1 MSKIREYTFFP
12 SIQGTC
18 MKSDHVLDLS
28 FKDQMINTL
37 NFADHAISITNVNFV
52 AVTKEAID
60 NI

>member
-1 MSKIREYTFFP
+1 
-12 SIQGTC
+12 

-28 FKDQMINTL
+28 FKDQMMNTL

>member
-1 MSKIREYTFFP
+1 
-12 SIQGTC
+12 

-28 FKDQMINTL
+28 FKDQMIN
-37 NFADHAISITNVNFV
+37 FADHAISITNVNSV